1 MGVKLT
7 GVKEFK
13 AVLEKQSRVQELAR
27 PVVKYH
33 GSQLQQNAQRYA
45 PVDTGNLKR
54 SIRLEIK
61 DAGMTAEIAATAEYS
76 PYVEYGTR
84 FMLAKPYM
92 QPAFLR
98 QKDRFISDLKKV
110 LGQ

>member
-1 MGVKLT
+1 MGIKLT
-7 GVKEFK
+7 GVKAFRD
-13 AVLEKQSRVQELAR
+13 VLEKRSRAQELVR

-61 DAGMTAEIAATAEYS
+61 DSGMTAEIAATAEYA

-84 FMLAKPYM
+84 FMLAQPYM

-98 QKDRFISDLKKV
+98 QKDKFISDLKKV
-110 LGQ
+110 LNQ